1 MLAVVI
7 EQHREEIETLC
18 RRFNVARLEVFG
30 SAADGTFDPEQSD
43 VDFLVEFQPLE
54 PGPLADAYFG
64 LLAELQRIL
73 QRKVDLVTPKAIRNP
88 YFLRGVN
95 DTRRL
100 LYAA

>member
-1 MLAVVI
+1 MLTAII
-7 EQHREEIETLC
+7 EDHREDIETLC

-30 SAADGTFDPEQSD
+30 SAADGTFDPASSD
-43 VDFLVEFQPLE
+43 VDLLVEFQPLE
-54 PGPLADAYFG
+54 PGSLADAYFG
-64 LLAELQRIL
+64 LLAELERIF

-95 DTRRL
+95 ATRRP